1 MDLFGNEIDGK
12 KKKREAS
19 KPLAERLR
27 PESLDDFFGQSHLIG
42 EGKPIRTMLG
52 KGELVSMIL
61 PLISI
66 CCCALVHKH
75 TNVKSVRRVN

>member
-27 PESLDDFFGQSHLIG
+27 PESLDDFFGQSPHFIDHIHG
-42 EGKPIRTMLG
+42 MF
-52 KGELVSMIL
+52 
-61 PLISI
+61 
-66 CCCALVHKH
+66 
-75 TNVKSVRRVN
+75 